1 MLTKSAFPNNISYIR
16 YFLILCPNKNNIQE
30 EYLTMLFEQI
40 RDIICKQLEI
50 NENDVTMDTNI
61 RDDLGADSLDLV
73 DLAISLE
80 DEFEVEVPDNVIEKF
95 ETVGDIV
102 RFIEEL

>member
-1 MLTKSAFPNNISYIR
+1 
-16 YFLILCPNKNNIQE
+16 
-30 EYLTMLFEQI
+30 MLFEQI
-40 RDIICKQLEI
+40 REIICKQLEL
-50 NENDVTMDTNI
+50 NENDVTMDTSL

-80 DEFEVEVPDNVIEKF
+80 DEFEVEVSDNVIEKF
-95 ETVGDIV
+95 DTVGDIV

>member
-1 MLTKSAFPNNISYIR
+1 
-16 YFLILCPNKNNIQE
+16 
-30 EYLTMLFEQI
+30 MLFEQI